1 MFKYSPKYNYIEP
14 EQKKICFDPNSFKQT
29 IKYKKNK
36 IMKKILTS
44 YDVSK
49 DYLSVDNSKLG
60 DIEYYS
66 NLVHNL

>member
-1 MFKYSPKYNYIEP
+1 
-14 EQKKICFDPNSFKQT
+14 
-29 IKYKKNK
+29 
-36 IMKKILTS
+36 MKKILTS